1 MKLDLVI
8 DNARAHTMD
17 PLHPVA
23 ARLGIWRGRV
33 AGLDEDVD
41 VDDAARVVDAGGRTV
56 LPGFVDCH
64 THLVWQGL
72 ALGTVDISASRS
84 VEHALGVIRAAALR
98 SPSGWLDV
106 SGYDQRPLGR
116 HLEAADLD
124 RASPGR
130 KVYVTHF
137 SGHACVVSGAVLAEI
152 PEQEL
157 THPGVVRGDRNEP
170 NGLFLENAQEVA
182 RRRRLPYS
190 HDEICAALRRSG
202 ALCAA
207 QGVTFCAEAGTGAGM
222 VNHSPVEP
230 AAYQAMSE
238 SGELAV
244 RVQLMVAG
252 DFLHETG
259 LSVAGG
265 PTLGLD
271 LGLRTGFG
279 GERLSLGAAKFWL
292 DGGLSSRTAAL
303 CQPYAGSGEKGFLTE
318 RLEDYRSAV
327 VACHAGGWQIAL
339 HAIGDL
345 AIDIALELIEES
357 TARHPVA
364 NPRPRIEHCG
374 LVRPDQLARLAR
386 NAVVAVVQP
395 FLRHFGDDYAA
406 IVGPQRAGWLY
417 RGRSF
422 LDNGVVVAG
431 SSDRPVTP
439 GAPLAGV
446 SFMVSRRCLSGTVL
460 SGAEALSVAESL
472 YANTVAAAY
481 ACRAEGDVGSL
492 SVGKQ
497 ADLVVLDA
505 DPFEVA
511 PADIADIPVAAT
523 MISGRATHDV
533 VGLFAG

>member
-8 DNARAHTMD
+8 DNARVHTMD
-17 PLHPVA
+17 PLRRTA
-23 ARLGIWRGRV
+23 ARVGIWRGRV
-33 AGLDEDVD
+33 AGLDEEVEG
-41 VDDAARVVDAGGRTV
+41 DDAARVVNAGGRTV
-56 LPGFVDCH
+56 VPGFVDCH

-72 ALGTVDISASRS
+72 ALGAVDISACRS
-84 VEHALGVIRAAALR
+84 VEDALEVVRAAALR
-98 SPSGWLDV
+98 APSGWLDV

-130 KVYVTHF
+130 KVYVTHL

-152 PEQEL
+152 PDDEL
-157 THPGVVRGDRNEP
+157 THPGVARGNRGEP

-190 HDEICAALRRSG
+190 LEEICDALRRAG

-207 QGVTFCAEAGTGAGM
+207 QGVTFCAEAGTGAGL

-230 AAYQAMSE
+230 AAYQAVSE

-252 DFLHETG
+252 DFLHGTG
-259 LSVAGG
+259 LSAAGG
-265 PTLGLD
+265 PCLGID

-292 DGGLSSRTAAL
+292 DGGLSARTAAL
-303 CQPYAGSGEKGFLTE
+303 CEPYTGSNEKGSLTE
-318 RLEDYRSAV
+318 RLEDYRRAV
-327 VACHAGGWQIAL
+327 VACHAGGWQLAL
-339 HAIGDL
+339 HAIGDQ
-345 AIDIALELIEES
+345 AIDVALDLIEES
-357 TARHPVA
+357 AARHPVA
-364 NPRPRIEHCG
+364 NSRPRIEHCG
-374 LVRPDQLARLAR
+374 LVRPDQLERLAR
-386 NAVVAVVQP
+386 NGVVAVVQP

-406 IVGPQRAGWLY
+406 IVGPQRAAWLY

-422 LDNGVVVAG
+422 LDRGVVVAG

-446 SFMVSRRCLSGTVL
+446 SFLVSRRSLSGTLV
-460 SGAEALSVAESL
+460 GAGEALSVAESL
-472 YANTVAAAY
+472 FAHTVAAAY

-492 SVGKQ
+492 SAGKQ

-511 PADIADIPVAAT
+511 PDDIADIPVAAT
-523 MISGRATHDV
+523 MVAGQATHDG
-533 VGLFAG
+533 VGLFAD